1 MTTAPVATAA
11 QRVVSLSPTATEILF
26 AIGADKQVV
35 AVDDQSNHPAG
46 TPVTD
51 LSGYTPNVEAIAS
64 YDPDLVVA
72 SYDPG
77 DLVAGLEA
85 LGVATLLQP
94 AAATIA
100 DTYDQVLELG
110 HATGRIAEAVGV
122 NQRIRAGLAEIA
134 SSGAGA
140 GLTYYHEIDNTF
152 YTTTSSTFL
161 GQLYSLLGLSNI
173 ADPADE
179 VGFGWPQLSAEFIVD
194 ADPDLV
200 FLGNAAWGESAE
212 TVAARPGW
220 GAMTAVRNRR
230 VVPVDTDMSGRW
242 GPRVVEFLAE
252 VRTAIE
258 GHTG

>member
-1 MTTAPVATAA
+1 MPFTVYSC
-11 QRVVSLSPTATEILF
+11 RVEWYI
-26 AIGADKQVV
+26 
-35 AVDDQSNHPAG
+35 
-46 TPVTD
+46 
-51 LSGYTPNVEAIAS
+51 
-64 YDPDLVVA
+64 
-72 SYDPG
+72 
-77 DLVAGLEA
+77 
-85 LGVATLLQP
+85 
-94 AAATIA
+94 
-100 DTYDQVLELG
+100 
-110 HATGRIAEAVGV
+110 IAEAVGV